1 MLHTEFTPEAVAAAK
16 ARLYDRM
23 AQRRMDAEDEELF
36 SMFQS
41 RPFEKPPVLETAVDA
56 QWEAVAEAPR
66 VNWFLVVVWTTVE
79 FLRRI
84 NANDWLFILVAVLIG
99 TVIFGLRML

>member
-56 QWEAVAEAPR
+56 Q
-66 VNWFLVVVWTTVE
+66 
-79 FLRRI
+79 
-84 NANDWLFILVAVLIG
+84 
-99 TVIFGLRML
+99 